1 MRVKSLIEQ
10 RLKQLEL
17 KGYTLE
23 NYFNI
28 IHSDKNALF
37 SEYKNNKVTYG
48 ECETYS
54 KDQLEDLAESFE
66 TLYDID
72 EKDLK
77 AAKRFHVKIVYDNDG
92 EKTIDYV
99 TVTVVKVGKKWSI
112 YRGLI

>member
-37 SEYKNNKVTYG
+37 SEYKNNKV
-48 ECETYS
+48 
-54 KDQLEDLAESFE
+54 DLIMVMTER
-66 TLYDID
+66 DIH
-72 EKDLK
+72 LMTP
-77 AAKRFHVKIVYDNDG
+77 FGFV
-92 EKTIDYV
+92 
-99 TVTVVKVGKKWSI
+99 
-112 YRGLI
+112 